1 MTAFCLHLLWEG
13 IMMQSIFYART
24 LVKAT
29 YAPLRALTWLKDS
42 LSLLHQQLFLNPPPP
57 HDLRFI

>member
-42 LSLLHQQLFLNPPPP
+42 LSLLHQQLFLNPPPT
-57 HDLRFI
+57 